1 MKNKELLSL
10 TQSKAFNANHTKSK
24 RDENKLI
31 LRHTLKKLIELEKLE
46 SFKIFATEN
55 VNKIIKNK
63 AFEYEYEEADIL
75 KKRILFPL
83 EKVLAKDSKE
93 ALQKTIND
101 KGYICL
107 KTLQSY
113 LPDKNLDEILKDLSE
128 KELIF
133 PDLKEK
139 KEYCL
144 KNEFL
149 SGNIKEK
156 AFYLEKMIEHK
167 DDFKVYTA
175 LSKERYL
182 EILRENFPKN
192 IPYEDI
198 KINFGANFINIKIY
212 EDFIQQS
219 FFNEPLKINVQIN
232 KLMGEYIIEDFTKN
246 IGETE
251 ISISQSD
258 LNDLA
263 KELEV
268 KISKST
274 NIAVEYNNIKTLFN
288 SVVQAGLKSRH
299 PHRIRLLLY
308 LYFLN
313 V

>member
-139 KEYCL
+139 KE
-144 KNEFL
+144 
-149 SGNIKEK
+149 
-156 AFYLEKMIEHK
+156 
-167 DDFKVYTA
+167 
-175 LSKERYL
+175 
-182 EILRENFPKN
+182 
-192 IPYEDI
+192 
-198 KINFGANFINIKIY
+198 
-212 EDFIQQS
+212 
-219 FFNEPLKINVQIN
+219 
-232 KLMGEYIIEDFTKN
+232 
-246 IGETE
+246 
-251 ISISQSD
+251 ISQRLIYD
-258 LNDLA
+258 IGVMYDIWFAND
-263 KELEV
+263 
-268 KISKST
+268 
-274 NIAVEYNNIKTLFN
+274 
-288 SVVQAGLKSRH
+288 
-299 PHRIRLLLY
+299 
-308 LYFLN
+308 
-313 V
+313 